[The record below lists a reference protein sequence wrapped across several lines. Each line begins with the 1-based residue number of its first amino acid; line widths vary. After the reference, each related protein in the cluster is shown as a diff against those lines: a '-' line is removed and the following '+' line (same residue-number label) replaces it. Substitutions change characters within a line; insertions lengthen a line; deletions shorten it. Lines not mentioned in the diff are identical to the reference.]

1 MHPLAEKYLRKAG
14 LPLIFCPGCGDG
26 TVLNVFLRAVEEMGI
41 FEELALVGGIGCSG
55 WLPTYVKADVLHV
68 LHGRAIPFAIGLKLT
83 DPRRRVV
90 VFTGDGDCVGIG
102 GNHFI
107 HGARRNIDLTV
118 IMMNNGIYG
127 MTGGQVAPT
136 TPLGGRTQT
145 SPYGN
150 IEFPFD
156 VCDLARAA
164 GATYVARWTA
174 AHPRQLLR
182 AIKEG
187 IEHRG
192 FSFIEVVSQCPTQAG
207 RYLEGTND
215 PAELLALMK
224 KRAILADQA
233 KRAAS
238 QDVAGRIVVGT
249 LHHLRG
255 KREFSEALY
264 ESFPA
269 EKKDPFTA
277 EKAEAGEK

>member
-1 MHPLAEKYLRKAG
+1 MHPLAEKYLRKAA

-55 WLPTYVKADVLHV
+55 WLPTYIQADVLHV
-68 LHGRAIPFAIGLKLT
+68 LHGRAVPFAIGLKLT
-83 DPRRRVV
+83 DPRRKVV

-107 HGARRNIDLTV
+107 HGARRNIDITV
-118 IMMNNGIYG
+118 IIMNNGIYG

-136 TPLGGRTQT
+136 TPLQGRTQT

-156 VCDLARAA
+156 VCDLARSA
-164 GATYVARWTA
+164 GATYVARWTT
-174 AHPRQLLR
+174 AHPRQLLK
-182 AIKEG
+182 AIMEG

-192 FSFIEVVSQCPTQAG
+192 FSFVEVVSQCPTQAG
-207 RYLEGTND
+207 RYLEGTSD
-215 PAELLALMK
+215 PAGLLAIMK
-224 KRAILADQA
+224 RRAVPAEQVQRGA
-233 KRAAS
+233 P
-238 QDVAGRIVVGT
+238 QVVEGRTVVGT
-249 LHHLRG
+249 IHHVRG

-264 ESFPA
+264 EGFPE
-269 EKKDPFTA
+269 EKT
-277 EKAEAGEK
+277 GGGCS